1 MILLADRPLDHE
13 FPIDATL
20 AYALD
25 MFSTR
30 TTLKRLGQY
39 VMDQVYPSR
48 SYDYPG
54 IKPEVSRFLA
64 YVALSLVPPDDLRMS
79 FDARANRAATEA
91 CPTDYADC
99 ARLVLSMGWG
109 NLTLDV
115 PNPSTRQACE
125 AIEQLLHRE
134 ARRLAMTLLN
144 QWASNGHAKPI

>member
-13 FPIDATL
+13 FAIDATL

-54 IKPEVSRFLA
+54 S
-64 YVALSLVPPDDLRMS
+64 SLRRPGSSP
-79 FDARANRAATEA
+79 TWH
-91 CPTDYADC
+91 CPLCRPTIY
-99 ARLVLSMGWG
+99 
-109 NLTLDV
+109 
-115 PNPSTRQACE
+115 E
-125 AIEQLLHRE
+125 
-134 ARRLAMTLLN
+134 
-144 QWASNGHAKPI
+144 